1 MNQAGRKVE
10 PETILIISNDN
21 DVIQDITQ
29 VFAICMPNTIVK
41 TSKKARNTHQVLNAL
56 QPELIILDLNGN
68 HVDSFDVLSKI
79 RHESDVPLIT
89 MSYSRDRALLIRAL
103 ELEADRHITK
113 PFNHLEFVAQVKAC
127 LRRSQARFEHLGR
140 K

>member
-29 VFAICMPNTIVK
+29 VFAICMPNIIVK
-41 TSKKARNTHQVLNAL
+41 IIKKTGNLTQVINAL

-103 ELEADRHITK
+103 ENEADSHVTK
-113 PFNHLEFVAQVKAC
+113 PFDSLEFIARVKAC
-127 LRRSQARFEHLGR
+127 LRRSQAKLEHS
-140 K
+140 